1 MSSNASRIFRSSLCI
16 GVVGCTLIA
25 LGCGVPSPKPKAA
38 QSLACNADTI
48 EIQGN
53 DSDQY
58 TAIATG
64 CGRKDVLY
72 PDNREWASLREHAAL
87 EMSCGA
93 GELEVNVVALDAFVV
108 TGCGKKIVYK
118 WNNHFRMVV
127 DSASDTAPAAAPPAA
142 STNPAPAA
150 PPAASTDPA
159 PAAPPA
165 ASTDPAPAA
174 TP

>member
-1 MSSNASRIFRSSLCI
+1 MSSNTSRIFRSSLCTV
-16 GVVGCTLIA
+16 VVGCTLIA
-25 LGCGVPSPKPKAA
+25 PGCGVPSPKPKAA

-53 DSDQY
+53 DAEQY

-64 CGRKDVLY
+64 CGKKDVLY
-72 PDNREWASLREHAAL
+72 PDNGKWASLRESAATKL
-87 EMSCGA
+87 SCNPGD
-93 GELEVNVVALDAFVV
+93 LEVKVVASDAFGV
-108 TGCGKKIVYK
+108 TGCGKNVVYK

-127 DSASDTAPAAAPPAA
+127 DSVSDVAPPAPPPAA
-142 STNPAPAA
+142 STE
-150 PPAASTDPA
+150 PA